1 MDVKTALAIA
11 LPLALGLAVFGCGIG
26 MGRAVA
32 SAMEAVGRQP
42 EAGNKILMYMT
53 LGCVFIETL
62 TIYVLVFVFM
72 YAGKLTT

>member
-11 LPLALGLAVFGCGIG
+11 LPMALGLAVFGCGLG

-72 YAGKLTT
+72 YAGKVTS